1 MNDMLAQGRERA
13 VSTTMWS
20 TMRITGYR
28 SLTTIHRWGRP
39 VGDVNGVVASGVT
52 EVPIVLVETDGGLTG
67 VGLGA
72 HADIERVFPALE
84 GQDPRAVTAL
94 YDRMLAFVFKSG
106 HHGGTFG
113 TIGAL
118 DMALWDLKAKM
129 AGEPL
134 WQTLGATDRFVP
146 GYASGLEYALDD
158 DELVGLYERW
168 AERGYTGAK
177 VKGGLDINR
186 DVKRLAAVRDVLR
199 VNSDQPAIMYDVN
212 ESWGRHQAVRL
223 ARRVEEQVD
232 LTWIEEPVRR
242 WDVAG
247 HRAVVSGVQAAVATG
262 ENLTGLEQYRQLLD
276 ADAVGVVQAGSV
288 WGITHF
294 LRVSVLALGRDLPV
308 SPVAYD
314 ANPVAHAAAAVPN
327 HLVTEVQDL
336 EAPVGLN
343 VDQEF
348 TDGGILLGR
357 SPGLGIEVDEALI
370 AAQRESGA
378 WSAPAGPHVRPADAG
393 LRLAP
398 RRP

>member
-1 MNDMLAQGRERA
+1 
-13 VSTTMWS
+13 
-20 TMRITGYR
+20 
-28 SLTTIHRWGRP
+28 
-39 VGDVNGVVASGVT
+39 
-52 EVPIVLVETDGGLTG
+52 

-72 HADIERVFPALE
+72 HPDVDRVFPALD

-106 HHGGTFG
+106 HHGATFG

-118 DMALWDLKAKM
+118 DMALWDLKAKL
-129 AGEPL
+129 AEEPL
-134 WQTLGATDRFVP
+134 WRTLGATDRFVP
-146 GYASGLEYALDD
+146 AYASGLEYGLAD
-158 DELVGLYERW
+158 DELAGLYEPW
-168 AERGYTGAK
+168 AERGYTAAK
-177 VKGGLDINR
+177 VKGGLDVDR

-212 ESWGRHQAVRL
+212 EAWGRHQAVRL

-247 HRAVVSGVQAAVATG
+247 HRAVVAGIHGAVATG

-294 LRVSVLALGRDLPV
+294 LRVSVLALGHDLPV

-314 ANPVAHAAAAVPN
+314 VNPLAHASAAVPN

-336 EAPVGLN
+336 ELPVGLRA
-343 VDQEF
+343 DQELA
-348 TDGGILLGR
+348 DGGIVLGDA
-357 SPGLGIEVDEALI
+357 PGLGIEVDEGLI
-370 AAQRESGA
+370 GSLREAGR
-378 WSAPAGPHVRPADAG
+378 WTTVAGPHVRPADAG